1 MNEAVALF
9 FYAIL
14 SGIFL
19 RHLSKLAGKTEM
31 HWVLCRNVIYCK

>member
-14 SGIFL
+14 SGIFYGICPSL
-19 RHLSKLAGKTEM
+19 PEKQKCIGFSAGM
-31 HWVLCRNVIYCK
+31 